1 MLKALD
7 LALLAKLID
16 PTFRYDLH
24 RHHRLLQLYLEQK
37 LHRHCEVPHLVIID
51 QKLYLKM
58 WHKLLQLGEVL
69 QKPSQQLMLWHV
81 VQQYLRQIFDLEIAA
96 QIYLNL
102 LAQAL
107 LQLKPLCLFVPYQL
121 LQVHH

>member
-1 MLKALD
+1 
-7 LALLAKLID
+7 
-16 PTFRYDLH
+16 
-24 RHHRLLQLYLEQK
+24 
-37 LHRHCEVPHLVIID
+37 
-51 QKLYLKM
+51 M
-58 WHKLLQLGEVL
+58 WHKLLQLDEVL

-107 LQLKPLCLFVPYQL
+107 LQLKPQCLFVPYQL

>member
-1 MLKALD
+1 M
-7 LALLAKLID
+7 
-16 PTFRYDLH
+16 
-24 RHHRLLQLYLEQK
+24 
-37 LHRHCEVPHLVIID
+37 PHQVIID

-58 WHKLLQLGEVL
+58 WHRLLQLGEVH
-69 QKPSQQLMLWHV
+69 QKPYQQQMLWHV
-81 VQQYLRQIFDLEIAA
+81 VQQYLRQKFDLEIAA

-121 LQVHH
+121 LLVHH